1 MLIAIGALLVGRSLA
16 KLEDLGVVHVG
27 DQILRFLAEL
37 FDLLRLV
44 QVLKEGFLVRVAL
57 ELLNQLL
64 DLVFAMN
71 ARARE
76 NVPCAACCV
85 HREEEERGTP
95 HIATR
100 IVIGCDV
107 MAESTTSG
115 GFSSMSRGAA

>member
-1 MLIAIGALLVGRSLA
+1 MV
-16 KLEDLGVVHVG
+16 
-27 DQILRFLAEL
+27 
-37 FDLLRLV
+37 
-44 QVLKEGFLVRVAL
+44 L
-57 ELLNQLL
+57 ELLDQLL

-76 NVPCAACCV
+76 NVPCGACCV
-85 HREEEERGTP
+85 HREGERGTP